1 MTKIYTV
8 EFDDKVAEEIDE
20 VAETTAKVP
29 SPALIELL
37 VIKALAPWYRGE
49 VVKETKEVEDE

>member
-8 EFDDKVAEEIDE
+8 EFNDKVAAEIDE
-20 VAETTAKVP
+20 VAETTAKVS

-37 VIKALAPWYRGE
+37 EIKALAPWYRNREANDG
-49 VVKETKEVEDE
+49 KDS